1 MIVARTLSELRGVQA
16 RLGSPALVPTMGAL
30 HDGHLALVAAAKRSG
45 LNVVASIFVNPMQFG
60 PGEDFSRYPRNEE
73 ADLAKLE
80 AAGCALAWLPDVA
93 TMYPPGDA
101 TAISVCGPA
110 ENFEGAVRPGH
121 FRGVATVVAKLFGQ
135 IRPECAYFGEKD
147 WQQLQVVRRMV
158 ADLLLPVRIEVVE
171 TRREP
176 DGLALSSRNLY
187 LNPAQRAAAPVLY
200 QTLTALRAA
209 LHGGATPRPAI
220 DAAIERLEEAGFV
233 PDYCVLVN
241 AETLEPIET
250 VRPPSRLLVAAR
262 LDGIRLLDTVGV
274 N

>member
-16 RLGSPALVPTMGAL
+16 RLGSLALVPTMGAL
-30 HDGHLALVAAAKRSG
+30 HDGHLALVAVAKGSG
-45 LNVVASIFVNPMQFG
+45 LDVATSIFVNPMQFG
-60 PGEDFSRYPRNEE
+60 PSEDFSRYPRNED
-73 ADLAKLE
+73 ADLVKLE

-101 TAISVCGPA
+101 TAISVYGPA
-110 ENFEGAVRPGH
+110 ENFEGAIRPNH

-135 IRPECAYFGEKD
+135 IRPERAYFGEKD

-158 ADLLLPVRIEVVE
+158 EDLLLPVRIEVVE

-176 DGLALSSRNLY
+176 DGLALSSRNRY
-187 LNPAQRAAAPVLY
+187 LSPAQRAAAPVLY

-209 LHGGATPRPAI
+209 LHGGAAPRPAI
-220 DAAIERLEEAGFV
+220 NAAIARLEEAGFV
-233 PDYCVLVN
+233 PDYCALVD
-241 AETLEPIET
+241 AESLEPIEA